1 MRPATLQRSPIDGT
15 NPVAEHPLAEA
26 SIRNAPLGGPAMF
39 TRFAAALVACCLL
52 NLTQP
57 GSATAQGSR
66 YHEAPALADQVKAGK
81 LPPVEQ
87 RLPEQ
92 PLVVPVVEKTGEYGG
107 VWRRAFL
114 GPADA
119 NNYVRVVYD
128 GLFRFSP
135 NGADIEPKI
144 ALGAKASPDFKV
156 WTILLRKGARWSDGV
171 PFTVDDILF
180 WYKDILL
187 NKDLMPSLPTWMRN
201 ADGSAAKVEKLD
213 DYTVQF
219 TYDRPA
225 TMFLS
230 EVANQDGADQS
241 YAMFQPAH
249 YLRQFHP
256 SYTAKDAID
265 RMVKAASF
273 RTWTEL
279 FASKATPFQ
288 NPERPTMAAWMA
300 VTRVSDAVF
309 TLRRNPYYIGVDKD
323 GNQLPYINEV
333 RFTYFAD
340 QQALNLAAIA
350 GDFDMQARH
359 ILMTNYPVLKDQ
371 EKQTGKYHV
380 LIWPTFGGS
389 DAVIAINTTYTADPV
404 IGKLL
409 ATKDFRVALSY
420 AINRDEIK
428 ESVFLGLG
436 EARQAV
442 PAPSHPYYPGKEWAE
457 KYTEYN
463 PDLANKMLDA
473 LGLTKRD
480 PQGIRLMEN
489 GKPATI
495 EISVV
500 PAFGAWPDVAQLVAR
515 NWGAIGIK
523 TVVQIRE
530 RALHQNMR
538 LANQLM
544 TEIWNEDTTA
554 FPFTGG
560 AKFDPRN
567 SPLQTLTMGPLYYR
581 WLSSNGK
588 EGVEPTEPLKRI
600 MQLIDTARSEGHD
613 GQVQA
618 AQELFRIWADN
629 LYEIGT
635 VGLTPMVQGVV
646 VVNSKLHNV
655 PTTIG
660 NDWPLRT
667 PGNARTEQFYFS
679 K

>member
-1 MRPATLQRSPIDGT
+1 MP
-15 NPVAEHPLAEA
+15 NK
-26 SIRNAPLGGPAMF
+26 
-39 TRFAAALVACCLL
+39 FAAALCACWLL
-52 NLTQP
+52 TLAHP
-57 GSATAQGSR
+57 GSAAAQGGK
-66 YHEAPALADQVKAGK
+66 YHEAPTLAEQVKAGK

-92 PLVVPVVEKTGEYGG
+92 PLVVPVVEKIGEYGG
-107 VWRRAFL
+107 IWRRAFL

-128 GLFRFSP
+128 GLFRFTP
-135 NGADIEPKI
+135 DGAGIEPKI
-144 ALGAKASPDFKV
+144 ALGAKSSDDFKV
-156 WTILLRKGARWSDGV
+156 WTILLRKGARWSDGA
-171 PFTVDDILF
+171 PFTADDIIF
-180 WYKDILL
+180 WYNDVLL
-187 NKDLMPSLPTWMRN
+187 NKDLMPALPTWIRN
-201 ADGSAAKVEKLD
+201 SDGTAAKVEKVD
-213 DYTVQF
+213 DYTVRF

-225 TMFLS
+225 TLFLS
-230 EVANQDGADQS
+230 EIANQDGPDQS
-241 YAMFQPAH
+241 YAMFLPAH
-249 YLRQFHP
+249 YLKQFHP
-256 SYTAKDAID
+256 AYTPKEDVD
-265 RMVKAASF
+265 RMAQAASF
-273 RTWTEL
+273 KSWNQL
-279 FASKATPFQ
+279 FFAKAVPYQ
-288 NPERPTMAAWMA
+288 NPDRPTMAAWMP
-300 VTRVSDAVF
+300 VTRVSDPVF
-309 TLRRNPYYIGVDKD
+309 TLRRNPYYIGVDTA
-323 GNQLPYINEV
+323 GNQLPYIDVV

-359 ILMTNYPVLKDQ
+359 IQMTNYPVLKDQ
-371 EKQTGKYHV
+371 EKTGKYRV

-389 DAVIAINTTYTADPV
+389 DAVVAFNTTYTADPA
-404 IGKLL
+404 IGKLM
-409 ATKDFRVALSY
+409 ATKEFRIALSY

-442 PAPSHPYYPGKEWAE
+442 PAPWHPYFPGKEWAT
-457 KYTEYN
+457 KYTAF
-463 PDLANKMLDA
+463 DRDTANKMLDA

-480 PQGIRLMEN
+480 PQGIRLMDN

-500 PAFGAWPDVAQLVAR
+500 PAFGAWPDVAQLVAKD
-515 NWGAIGIK
+515 WEAVGIK

-530 RALHQNMR
+530 RALHQEMR
-538 LANQLM
+538 QSNDLM

-581 WLSSNGK
+581 WLTSNGK
-588 EGVEPTEPLKRI
+588 EGVEPIGPLKRI
-600 MQLIDTARSEGHD
+600 MQLIDTARAVGHD

-629 LYEIGT
+629 VFEIGT

-655 PTTIG
+655 PETIG

-667 PGNARTEQFYFS
+667 PGNARTEQFFFA

>member
-1 MRPATLQRSPIDGT
+1 MLGKVATALSACWLLT
-15 NPVAEHPLAEA
+15 LAQVGA
-26 SIRNAPLGGPAMF
+26 
-39 TRFAAALVACCLL
+39 
-52 NLTQP
+52 
-57 GSATAQGSR
+57 ATAQGGT
-66 YHEAPALADQVKAGK
+66 YHEAPALAEQAKAGK

-107 VWRRAFL
+107 IWRRAFL

-128 GLFRFSP
+128 GLFRFTP
-135 NGADIEPKI
+135 DGAEIEPKI
-144 ALGAKASPDFKV
+144 ALGAKSSADFKV
-156 WTILLRKGARWSDGV
+156 WTIQLRKGARWSDGV
-171 PFTVDDILF
+171 LFTADDIIF
-180 WYKDILL
+180 WYKDVIQ
-187 NKDLMPSLPTWMRN
+187 NKDLTPSLPTWLRN
-201 ADGSAAKVEKLD
+201 ADGTAAKVEKLD
-213 DYTVQF
+213 DTTVQF

-225 TMFLS
+225 TLFLS
-230 EVANQDGADQS
+230 ELANQDGPDQA
-241 YAMFQPAH
+241 YAMFLPAH
-249 YLRQFHP
+249 YLKQFHP
-256 SYTAKDAID
+256 AYTPKDAVD
-265 RMVKAASF
+265 RLAQAANFKS
-273 RTWTEL
+273 WNQL
-279 FASKATPFQ
+279 FAAKATPVQ
-288 NPERPTMAAWMA
+288 NPERPTMAAWVP
-300 VTRVSDAVF
+300 VTRISDPVL
-309 TLRRNPYYIGVDKD
+309 TLRRNPYYIGVDTA
-323 GNQLPYINEV
+323 GNQLPYIDEV

-359 ILMTNYPVLKDQ
+359 IQMTNYPVLKEQ
-371 EKQTGKYHV
+371 EKTGKYHV
-380 LIWPTFGGS
+380 FIWPTFGGS
-389 DAVIAINTTYTADPV
+389 DAVISFNSTYTADPV
-404 IGKLL
+404 IGKLM

-442 PAPSHPYYPGKEWAE
+442 PAPGHPYFPGQEWAA
-457 KYTEYN
+457 KYTEYK
-463 PDLANKMLDA
+463 PDEANKMLDA

-500 PAFGAWPDVAQLVAR
+500 PAFGAWPDVGQLVAKD
-515 NWGAIGIK
+515 WEAVGVK

-530 RALHQNMR
+530 RALHQQMR
-538 LANQLM
+538 ESNQLM

-567 SPLQTLTMGPLYYR
+567 APIQTLNMGPLYYR
-581 WLSSNGK
+581 WLTSDGK
-588 EGVEPTEPLKRI
+588 DGVEPTAPFKRI
-600 MQLIDTARSEGHD
+600 MQLIDTGRSVGHD

-629 LYEIGT
+629 VFEIGT

-646 VVNSKLHNV
+646 VVSTKLHNV

-667 PGNARTEQFYFS
+667 PGNARTEQFFFT